1 MAARFCHQSIVSFQL
16 QQIVMSAT
24 LLATCLVIGISS
36 GDTFTAVCN
45 QKIQMK
51 IRLAD
56 IYAPEK
62 SQAFWEESKRSLTG
76 LCLKTQA
83 EIAMQSVDNRRR
95 SVSRVTCNG
104 IDVNAEQLRRGMAWV
119 RESKARDG
127 SLYAIQDRAR
137 RTKLGLWADAAPVPP
152 WQWRYHTQSK

>member
-1 MAARFCHQSIVSFQL
+1 
-16 QQIVMSAT
+16 MSAA

-36 GDTFTAVCN
+36 GDTFTAVCK

-56 IYAPEK
+56 IHAPER
-62 SQAFWEESKRSLTG
+62 SQAFWEESKRSLAG

-83 EIAMQSVDNRRR
+83 EIAIQSVDHRRR

-104 IDVNAEQLRRGMAWV
+104 VDVNAEQLRRGMAWV
-119 RESKARDG
+119 YEPKVRDG
-127 SLYAIQDRAR
+127 SLYTLQDKAR
-137 RTKLGLWADAAPVPP
+137 RAKLGLWADSTPIPP
-152 WQWRYHTQSK
+152 WQWRYQAQHNLTGSYSK

>member
-1 MAARFCHQSIVSFQL
+1 
-16 QQIVMSAT
+16 MSAT

-51 IRLAD
+51 IRLSG

-62 SQAFWEESKRSLTG
+62 SQAFWEDSKRSPSA
-76 LCLKTQA
+76 LCLKTKA
-83 EIAMQSVDNRRR
+83 EIAIQSVDHRRR

-119 RESKARDG
+119 YESKAKDG
-127 SLYAIQDRAR
+127 TLYTLQDKAR
-137 RTKLGLWADAAPVPP
+137 RAKLGLWADSTPIPP
-152 WQWRYHTQSK
+152 WQWRYQAQHNLTGSYSK